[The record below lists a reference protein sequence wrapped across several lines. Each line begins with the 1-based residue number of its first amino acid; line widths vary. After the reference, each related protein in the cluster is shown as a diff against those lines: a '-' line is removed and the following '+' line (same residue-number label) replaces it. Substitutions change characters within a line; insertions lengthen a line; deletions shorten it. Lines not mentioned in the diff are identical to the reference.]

1 MEMDIKW
8 LKTENQNQREEIHLL
23 KKQYETQKQEI
34 DHLRNQKLNQQKE
47 TLQMKSPIEYLID
60 LQYGNYSA
68 INQTTNTTS
77 FGIANKRTVRAVPSE
92 SAEMKTNH
100 TDTTS
105 TSWAKLE
112 ISDRVIGY
120 MDYDT
125 YTVKIFD
132 HALNK
137 DVNMKNEKKKYYFEP
152 IGQLN
157 HLSAESSYNNVSK
170 KYEMT
175 FNVNMWDDAVRD
187 AVYKFISED
196 MELGPVNKNFVRV
209 LPLDNVA
216 MMYNEIGPA
225 SPHFEINQNWIDYKS
240 DKYLTFKFICDR
252 MKPCNDLA
260 MQMKSNPKQFPL
272 KMRFSVSSQNSQTR
286 DTKINIESILHGDM
300 MNKLDQIYKKNNT
313 EKELVLLTA
322 EGKKQLMKESSEN
335 IIIQTIDDGTEVPSQ
350 KSKNEIYNKL
360 EKMLEFSRTTIQK
373 GDEGA
378 WENVF
383 WNEDNYRPDK
393 SARTLSDIHKTLDQ
407 ENKNKLESAVT
418 SRNKIDVEAG
428 VNAWAV
434 GAHAKFG
441 KESSG
446 GGSSNQENIAKLLN
460 DAKDRVE
467 WDGEKF
473 VPKEMTLY
481 SFNIAKLTDKK
492 AFTDTNIRVSYR
504 TSMLSIDVRYDS
516 SLDPSTS
523 SELFKLGIQFSSK

>member
-1 MEMDIKW
+1 
-8 LKTENQNQREEIHLL
+8 
-23 KKQYETQKQEI
+23 
-34 DHLRNQKLNQQKE
+34 
-47 TLQMKSPIEYLID
+47 
-60 LQYGNYSA
+60 
-68 INQTTNTTS
+68 
-77 FGIANKRTVRAVPSE
+77 
-92 SAEMKTNH
+92 
-100 TDTTS
+100 
-105 TSWAKLE
+105 
-112 ISDRVIGY
+112 
-120 MDYDT
+120 
-125 YTVKIFD
+125 
-132 HALNK
+132 
-137 DVNMKNEKKKYYFEP
+137 
-152 IGQLN
+152 
-157 HLSAESSYNNVSK
+157 
-170 KYEMT
+170 MT

-428 VNAWAV
+428 VNAWSV

-492 AFTDTNIRVSYR
+492 AFTDTNIKVSYR